1 MRQNTH
7 LSSRFNSAL
16 FCTNFRRF
24 SAFIRDKL
32 TAMLPANRRAKLVAS
47 ILSDAKLRVAR
58 NELRKNRY

>member
-1 MRQNTH
+1 MRQNTN
-7 LSSRFNSAL
+7 LSSRSNSAL

-32 TAMLPANRRAKLVAS
+32 TAMLRANRRAKVVAS